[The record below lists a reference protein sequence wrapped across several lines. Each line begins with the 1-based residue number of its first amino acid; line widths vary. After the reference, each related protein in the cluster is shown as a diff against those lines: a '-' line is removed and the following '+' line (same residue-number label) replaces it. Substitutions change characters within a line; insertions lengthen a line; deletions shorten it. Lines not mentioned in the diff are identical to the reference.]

1 MSRAEELKQIVR
13 VFSQYGFRKT
23 SMRDLA
29 DGLGISRQALYNRF
43 SSKEDVFEW
52 AAKTLI
58 EDSSAACIAILKE
71 DRELRGKISD
81 ALHAWVGQYVDLM
94 RASPHSVEIIAMVG
108 DASSE
113 EERHDLDEARAY
125 ALAEAI
131 IAHTGAPADRSADGP
146 ADGIAYALYMASKGL
161 LGEVESSAAHQEGM
175 ARILAAMPID

>member
-113 EERHDLDEARAY
+113 EKERSSQAIRA

-175 ARILAAMPID
+175 ARIIAAMPID